1 MRVLLTILVCFVA
14 CGCASNTGSSQN
26 EQVTNYS
33 EALAPRKIPLG
44 KLGRPVG
51 TALTIEGVRQ
61 KHGKFAGGFLVVDT
75 VNDQKL
81 AKPVSILIQN
91 SKNLLPADTRCVFEG
106 YETGSM
112 AGEPP
117 ALRKG
122 RLESTHQVNWQFW
135 RTFVITSVIEPKSL
149 KIK

>member
-14 CGCASNTGSSQN
+14 CGCASNTGSSQT
-26 EQVTNYS
+26 ERIAIQA
-33 EALAPRKIPLG
+33 EALTPRRIPLG
-44 KLGRPVG
+44 KLGQPLG

-61 KHGKFAGGFLVVDT
+61 KHGKCAGSFLVVDT

-81 AKPVSILIQN
+81 AKVVSIWIRN

-112 AGEPP
+112 VGEPP

-122 RLESTHQVNWQFW
+122 RLESTAQVNWQFW
-135 RTFVITSVIEPKSL
+135 RTFVITSVIVPQSL
-149 KIK
+149 EIK